1 MVRRTENNRMGLTH
15 SEQFPAPFLLC
26 TNGVP
31 FQWRLCH
38 RCLQAVLACSTNAG
52 KLLCRDAADIDK
64 ARAWN
69 TAECLTL
76 CWAAKACVQPAVAAA
91 GDQTAVPAFSPGW
104 QNWGAGSETVC
115 SEANLIGCLSL
126 KGTWAFFSF
135 KNSQYNYTTFLFSEL
150 WHPWPYVV
158 GVPFLWVLDALLAN
172 WIDRKRGFTS
182 KQSEGFL
189 MPENCMG
196 NMNLSDRLY
205 WSIYNLEQAAQ
216 SGCRYFVCGGVQ
228 GQADLRS
235 LAWQPCTQ

>member
-126 KGTWAFFSF
+126 KGTWAFFLSKTVSTITPLSF
-135 KNSQYNYTTFLFSEL
+135 SLNCGTRGPMWSVSHSSE
-150 WHPWPYVV
+150 Y
-158 GVPFLWVLDALLAN
+158 
-172 WIDRKRGFTS
+172 S
-182 KQSEGFL
+182 
-189 MPENCMG
+189 M
-196 NMNLSDRLY
+196 LY
-205 WSIYNLEQAAQ
+205 SPTE
-216 SGCRYFVCGGVQ
+216 
-228 GQADLRS
+228 
-235 LAWQPCTQ
+235 